1 MRMPTAAL
9 RRLLTEGNLPLSAAS
24 QALLRWLA
32 PLIATGVVER
42 LRSGAGERLIV
53 RRAETLQVLVE
64 QCFPA
69 GADGARS
76 QSRGEA
82 VARFRDSKLAAVDA
96 PDLILLR
103 GMPGAVLQSP
113 TGNIDLAQATA
124 SHGAFALAVADL
136 DSFSLVGAVAIVE
149 NREAFFAAERLAAN
163 GLPARTFVLGNG
175 RLSQRLRTWLAA
187 QTVAAPAIELWHCGD
202 YDAAGLSDYLALRVA
217 GARVRLFVPADLDAL
232 LRRFGTATLVIGNA
246 ELDSLRRRVVDP
258 EVERVCALLR
268 AHGCGLEQ
276 ELLLQGDQQTRLPP
290 R

>member
-24 QALLRWLA
+24 ASLLRWLA

-53 RRAETLQVLVE
+53 RRAETLQALVD

-69 GADGARS
+69 GADAPPSHTR
-76 QSRGEA
+76 REA

-96 PDLILLR
+96 PDLILMR
-103 GMPGAVLQSP
+103 GLPGSVLKSP
-113 TGNIDLAQATA
+113 AGVVDLAQATA
-124 SHGAFALAVADL
+124 DHGAFALAIEDL
-136 DSFSLVGAVAIVE
+136 DRFRLVGSVATIE
-149 NREAFFAAERLAAN
+149 NREAFFAAERLRPR

-187 QTVAAPAIELWHCGD
+187 QTVATPAIELWHCGD
-202 YDAAGLSDYLALRVA
+202 YDAAGLSDFLALRVA
-217 GARVRLFVPADLDAL
+217 GASVRLFVPADLDAL

-276 ELLLQGDQQTRLPP
+276 ELLLQGDQQTRPPP